1 MRIGEIKFLSRGMP
15 KIIDLGLLEI
25 GDLIDVNGILD
36 LSTKVMITGVRRK
49 ITITNDKVSL
59 SSEDIEMMVQ
69 DVEIYK
75 VEDDEHREKVKPM
88 IALVVD
94 LNPLPINSSFKNK

>member
-36 LSTKVMITGVRRK
+36 LSTKVMIVRRK
-49 ITITNDKVSL
+49 ITITNNKARL
-59 SSEDIEMMVQ
+59 SSEDVEMMMVQ

-75 VEDDEHREKVKPM
+75 AKDDEQREKVKSM
-88 IALVVD
+88 ITLVVD
-94 LNPLPINSSFKNK
+94 LNPLPVNSSFKKK